1 MILGFHKN
9 EVLLE
14 IVVKYLNN
22 NRMLGDRYKQFKDDF
37 RKEAEWQRE
46 LREEVNKE
54 RQQRKALEKKR
65 HQDGIAQDIKKI
77 KENAQAGKLNKI
89 KNARKAVENID
100 TYVKP
105 LTRPWSL
112 TKYMGKEGDGWYF
125 VIFVLSVIFDLM
137 SLVTGGVSG
146 AVSWVPVVNGLAEG
160 ANIGLVFLANAV
172 IVTLYL
178 LIGHYKRTTAGRQFM
193 KILAQFGFSFLELL
207 PGVAILPGFIGA
219 FLVNYWL
226 VLYSRAVEDFG
237 N

>member
-1 MILGFHKN
+1 
-9 EVLLE
+9 
-14 IVVKYLNN
+14 
-22 NRMLGDRYKQFKDDF
+22 MLRNRYKQFKDNF
-37 RKEAEWQRE
+37 RQEAEWQRE
-46 LREEVNKE
+46 LREGINKE
-54 RQQRKALEKKR
+54 RQQRKALDKKR
-65 HQDGIAQDIKKI
+65 QQDRITQDIKKI
-77 KENAQAGKLNKI
+77 KENAQTGKFNKV
-89 KNARKAVENID
+89 KNTYKEVKNID
-100 TYVKP
+100 SYIKP

-125 VIFVLSVIFDLM
+125 VIFGFSVIFDLM
-137 SLVTGGVSG
+137 SIISGGVSG

-226 VLYSRAVEDFG
+226 VLYSRAVEDLG